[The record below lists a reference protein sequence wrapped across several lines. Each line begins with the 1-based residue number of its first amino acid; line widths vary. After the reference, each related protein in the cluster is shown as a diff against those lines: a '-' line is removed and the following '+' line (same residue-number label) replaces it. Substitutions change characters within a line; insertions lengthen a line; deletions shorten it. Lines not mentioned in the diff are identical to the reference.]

1 MMPLQGHLRIES
13 LCHLAKVSR
22 TGFYRQLRRQE
33 PSQEQMQVRDA
44 IQQIALAHR
53 RQYGYR
59 RVTAELRRRG
69 QAVNHKRVA
78 QLMRSD
84 NLLALRKRK
93 FVVTTDSKHQQ
104 QIFYNL
110 ARQIEPCGSNQLW
123 LADITYIRLRQQFVY
138 LAVILDAYSRRVV
151 AWNLERH
158 CRSQLAI
165 TALQRAI
172 DERRP
177 APGVVHH
184 SDRGIQYAC
193 PDYLRILRQHQFIP
207 SMSRAGCPYDNAA
220 CESFMSTLKREQ
232 IQASAYRDLEELTA
246 QIEQFIEQYYNLE
259 RLHSALGYCT
269 PEEFES
275 QPTPVASAP
284 GQSGK
289 MSLFRHQEIYR
300 SDVL

>member
-1 MMPLQGHLRIES
+1 MMPLQGHLTIES
-13 LCHLAKVSR
+13 LCRSAAVSR
-22 TGFYRQLRRQE
+22 TGFYRQLRRKE
-33 PSQEQMQVRDA
+33 PSAEQMELRAAV
-44 IQQIALAHR
+44 QQIALAHR

-59 RVTAELRRRG
+59 RVTAELRRG
-69 QAVNHKRVA
+69 GLPVNHKRVA

-104 QIFYNL
+104 EIFYNL
-110 ARQIEPCGSNQLW
+110 ARQIEPSAANQLW
-123 LADITYIRLRQQFVY
+123 VADITYIRLRQEFVY
-138 LAVILDAYSRRVV
+138 LAVILDAFSRRVV
-151 AWNLERH
+151 AWNLERN

-165 TALQRAI
+165 TALEQAI
-172 DERRP
+172 AQRRP

-193 PDYLRILRQHQFIP
+193 PDYLRILRKHHFVP

-220 CESFMSTLKREQ
+220 CESFMSTLKREE
-232 IQASAYRDLEELTA
+232 IQATTYRDLAELTTHL
-246 QIEQFIEQYYNLE
+246 EQFINEYYNRQ
-259 RLHSALGYCT
+259 RLHSALGYCS

-275 QPTPVASAP
+275 QPTPLLAAV
-284 GQSGK
+284 GERGK
-289 MSLFRHQEIYR
+289 KSFFRHQEIYR